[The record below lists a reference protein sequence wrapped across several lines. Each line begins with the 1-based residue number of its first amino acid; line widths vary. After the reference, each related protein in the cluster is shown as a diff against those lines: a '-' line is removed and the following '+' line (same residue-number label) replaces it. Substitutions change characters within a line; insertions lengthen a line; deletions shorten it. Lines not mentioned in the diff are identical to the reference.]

1 MQIPVKTPTN
11 QEKSAADVAEAVFAA
26 PFREGLV
33 HQVVT
38 ATLADQRTGNHATKT
53 RGEIAGGG
61 KKPWRQKGT
70 GRARAGTIRS
80 PLWRGGGTIFGPEPR
95 SYAQK
100 VNKKMRLGALRSLL
114 SELNRRDDLIVVE
127 DLGVTQGKTRE
138 LAATLNA
145 LEVEDALVV
154 TTQGSELVAQAG
166 RNIPRVNVMDSK
178 KVGPLALVQH
188 AKVVVTEAAL
198 RELEERLS

>member
-1 MQIPVKTPTN
+1 
-11 QEKSAADVAEAVFAA
+11 
-26 PFREGLV
+26 
-33 HQVVT
+33 VVN
-38 ATLADQRTGNHATKT
+38 ATLAGQRGGTHATKT

-80 PLWRGGGTIFGPEPR
+80 PLWRGGGTVFGPEPR

-100 VNKKMRLGALRSLL
+100 VNKKMRQGALRSLL
-114 SELNRRDDLIVVE
+114 SELARREELTVVE
-127 DLGVTQGKTRE
+127 DLGVTEGKTRE

-145 LEVEDALVV
+145 LGADDALVI
-154 TTQGSELVAQAG
+154 TTTGAELVAQAG
-166 RNIPRVNVMDSK
+166 RNIPRVTVMETK

-188 AKVVVTEAAL
+188 AQVVVTEAAL

>member
-1 MQIPVKTPTN
+1 MQISVKTPTN
-11 QEKSAADVAEAVFAA
+11 QEKSAAEVADAVFAA
-26 PFREGLV
+26 PFREGLI
-33 HQVVT
+33 HQVVN
-38 ATLADQRTGNHATKT
+38 ATLSDKRTGNHATKT
-53 RGEIAGGG
+53 RGDIAGGG

-100 VNKKMRLGALRSLL
+100 VNKKMRRGAFRSLL
-114 SELNRRDDLIVVE
+114 SELARRDDLIVVE
-127 DLGVTQGKTRE
+127 DLGVNEGKTRE

-145 LEVEDALVV
+145 LGTDDALVV
-154 TTQGSELVAQAG
+154 TTQGAELVAQAG
-166 RNIPRVNVMDSK
+166 RNIPRVHVMASRN
-178 KVGPLALVQH
+178 VGPLALVQH
-188 AKVVVTEAAL
+188 AKVVITEAAL

>member
-138 LAATLNA
+138 LAATLKA

-154 TTQGSELVAQAG
+154 TTQGGELVAQAG